1 MANDYILRA
10 AIEDGRRPDGAHSLR
25 KAFPTSIKRSIQQ
38 GDYYMGLADYLFYLF
53 PLYRPLIRKEDQKII
68 IELYRQWV

>member
-10 AIEDGRRPDGAHSLR
+10 AVEDGRRPDGAHSLR
-25 KAFPTSIKRSIQQ
+25 KVFPTSTNRSTQQ
-38 GDYYMGLADYLFYLF
+38 GDYYMGLADYLF